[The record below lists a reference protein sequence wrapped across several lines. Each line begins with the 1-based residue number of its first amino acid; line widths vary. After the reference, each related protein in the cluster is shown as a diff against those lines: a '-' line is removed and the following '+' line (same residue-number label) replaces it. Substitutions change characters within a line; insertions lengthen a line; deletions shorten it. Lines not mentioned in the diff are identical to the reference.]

1 MFQGVIV
8 WQMSAL
14 DIILAALWLV
24 IILFVAFYGSRYSR
38 GTWMEY
44 IIGGK
49 RFPWWYVGIAK
60 VSQVN
65 PISPITTISMISQYG
80 LISVFSIGYPYGGA
94 KTYFNTRVY
103 YRTGAITANQWLDL
117 RFGGKPGAF
126 LRGYNSLHGMFVSGP
141 ISLGMGAK
149 LVGQAMFQLAGIPDM
164 VWAAIQLYIGAWLL
178 PVVAGIWGITWTSL
192 LLYPLI
198 MVMYGLLTYFAWT
211 TAGGYQ
217 GIVSSFQ
224 AWGTPYNLRIL
235 GFTEDWPLG
244 MWLGGWAFA
253 LISGWGPMTGWGVLG
268 AKSEDDALVGNTFG
282 TTILSWPNALIMI
295 PMALATMVHFPEIA
309 FPELAFGKLVRI
321 LLPSGLMGLFVGVWL
336 TPVLITAQVGRIWQG
351 GTFANDFYRRLVAP
365 GKSDRHYIWITRIS
379 LLGSTALAMMYAYY
393 TYQVVPVMFWWAT
406 LNAGHAIGGL
416 AMYYWWRWGGWI
428 ALLTSLVQY
437 PINIVIMNV
446 FEGAYPVYT
455 LQWIIMV
462 LAWFPAMLLV
472 WILPPSS
479 PDVLMDYYR
488 RTRPPGFWG
497 HIKLQVE
504 ELERAAT
511 SGL

>member
-1 MFQGVIV
+1 
-8 WQMSAL
+8 
-14 DIILAALWLV
+14 
-24 IILFVAFYGSRYSR
+24 
-38 GTWMEY
+38 
-44 IIGGK
+44 
-49 RFPWWYVGIAK
+49 
-60 VSQVN
+60 
-65 PISPITTISMISQYG
+65 
-80 LISVFSIGYPYGGA
+80 
-94 KTYFNTRVY
+94 
-103 YRTGAITANQWLDL
+103 
-117 RFGGKPGAF
+117 
-126 LRGYNSLHGMFVSGP
+126 
-141 ISLGMGAK
+141 
-149 LVGQAMFQLAGIPDM
+149 
-164 VWAAIQLYIGAWLL
+164 
-178 PVVAGIWGITWTSL
+178 
-192 LLYPLI
+192 

-224 AWGTPYNLRIL
+224 AWGSPYNLRIL

-244 MWLGGWAFA
+244 LWLAGWAFA
-253 LISGWGPMTGWGVLG
+253 LLGWGPQQGWGVLG
-268 AKSEDDALVGNTFG
+268 AKSEDDAIVGNTFG
-282 TTILSWPNALIMI
+282 TRMLSWPGSLIFI

-309 FPELAFGKLVRI
+309 FEELAFGKLVRI

-336 TPVLITAQVGRIWQG
+336 TPVLITAQVGRIWTG

-379 LLGSTALAMMYAYY
+379 LLSSSALAMMYAYY

-406 LNAGHAIGGL
+406 LNAGHAVGGL
-416 AMYYWWRWGGWI
+416 ATYYWWRWGGWI
-428 ALLTSLVQY
+428 ALLTSLIHY

-472 WILPPSS
+472 WVLPPSS